1 VSSNHHSLKGVRRA
15 VGAHRRSC
23 LRTLAI
29 LLLLSLSG
37 CTDSGGPARY
47 PVSGFVTLDDQP
59 LKNGMIRL
67 IPQETTMPLIGSKQT
82 AVGPGAMA
90 EILNGEF
97 RFTKEN
103 GPVAGNHRV
112 EIDSR
117 PHLEF
122 DIDDERSFATEM
134 KKNGRSPLARNDV
147 PAMYNSASTLTV
159 LVAAESIKPLK
170 FELRSKAR

>member
-1 VSSNHHSLKGVRRA
+1 MSSSIHYPISRSPSVRD
-15 VGAHRRSC
+15 HQRSG
-23 LRTLAI
+23 LLMLA
-29 LLLLSLSG
+29 LWLVLTVCG
-37 CTDSGGPARY
+37 CSDSNGPTRY

-59 LKNGMIRL
+59 LKNGVIRL
-67 IPQETTMPLIGSKQT
+67 IPQVTIMPSNGSTQ
-82 AVGPGAMA
+82 APVGPGAMA
-90 EILNGEF
+90 EIVNGEF

-122 DIDDERSFATEM
+122 EIDDERSFATEM
-134 KKNGRSPLARNDV
+134 KRTGHSPLAKNDV

-159 LVAAESIKPLK
+159 LVTEESIQPLK

>member
-1 VSSNHHSLKGVRRA
+1 MSSSFHFPIGRSPSVRD
-15 VGAHRRSC
+15 HRRSGF
-23 LRTLAI
+23 
-29 LLLLSLSG
+29 LLLELALVLSVCGCSG
-37 CTDSGGPARY
+37 SDGPTRY
-47 PVSGFVTLDDQP
+47 PVSGFVTLDDKP
-59 LKNGMIRL
+59 LKNGVIRL
-67 IPQETTMPLIGSKQT
+67 IPQVTIMPSSGSNQ
-82 AVGPGAMA
+82 APVGPGAMA

-134 KKNGRSPLARNDV
+134 KKTGRSPLAKNDV

-159 LVAAESIKPLK
+159 SVTEQPSQPFK
-170 FELRSKAR
+170 FELRSKAP

>member
-1 VSSNHHSLKGVRRA
+1 MSSDFHTPRSLRSVRSGQRT
-15 VGAHRRSC
+15 C
-23 LRTLAI
+23 LWSLALVK
-29 LLLLSLSG
+29 LLFLCG
-37 CTDSGGPARY
+37 CFNSDGPTRY
-47 PVSGFVTLDDQP
+47 PVSGFVTLDNKP
-59 LKNGMIRL
+59 LKNGVIRL
-67 IPQETTMPLIGSKQT
+67 IPQVAIKPSNGSTQ
-82 AVGPGAMA
+82 APVGSGAMA
-90 EILNGEF
+90 EIVNGEF

-122 DIDDERSFATEM
+122 EIDDERSFATEM
-134 KKNGRSPLARNDV
+134 KRTGRSPLAKNDV

-159 LVAAESIKPLK
+159 LVTEESIQPLK

>member
-1 VSSNHHSLKGVRRA
+1 MSSNCHFTSRESPSVRD
-15 VGAHRRSC
+15 GRRSG
-23 LRTLAI
+23 LWSLAFA
-29 LLLLSLSG
+29 LVLSLSG
-37 CTDSGGPARY
+37 CSDSNGPTRY

-59 LKNGMIRL
+59 LKNGVIRL
-67 IPQETTMPLIGSKQT
+67 IPLVNIMHSGNSKH
-82 AVGPGAMA
+82 APVGPGAMA

-97 RFTKEN
+97 RFTKQN

-122 DIDDERSFATEM
+122 DIDDERSFSAEM
-134 KKNGRSPLARNDV
+134 KKTGRSPLAKNDV

-159 LVAAESIKPLK
+159 LVAEESIQPLTFK
-170 FELRSKAR
+170 LRSKAR